1 LQKFGIINFISII
14 KNILIF
20 EKNKMNFRQNALNRQ
35 KKPSKNYIFY
45 ILVIVIIL
53 WFSVK
58 YKYDNFP
65 TETEI
70 KESRSIIIK
79 KWDTFSAL
87 GEKIPEFNS
96 IFYKLYIRFN
106 PPNFELKEW
115 SYKIEKWK
123 NIIETIESLKKTA
136 PLTNNVTILE
146 WWNIYDIDKTLAS
159 KWLISEWEYINYVT
173 SSEKIAALKQFF
185 PFLDLNLESLEG
197 YLYPDT
203 YSVDSATFKINNFV
217 IMQLEEFEKKVYE
230 KLFKDKHD
238 NKTIYDVINLAS
250 IVEKEESITENKAT
264 VAWILKKRLNA
275 WWQIWADATVC
286 YAFKLP
292 TKECTPKKVL
302 EYLYEKNDYN
312 TRQKKWLPKT
322 PIWNPSYETIEA
334 TLNDKKTEYW
344 YYLHDLSGK
353 IYYWKTDAE
362 HEANKKNF
370 MNKK

>member
-1 LQKFGIINFISII
+1 MQKFGIINFISII

-173 SSEKIAALKQFF
+173 SIFETIFSFF
-185 PFLDLNLESLEG
+185 R
-197 YLYPDT
+197 
-203 YSVDSATFKINNFV
+203 FKIRKFRR
-217 IMQLEEFEKKVYE
+217 
-230 KLFKDKHD
+230 LF
-238 NKTIYDVINLAS
+238 IS
-250 IVEKEESITENKAT
+250 
-264 VAWILKKRLNA
+264 W
-275 WWQIWADATVC
+275 
-286 YAFKLP
+286 
-292 TKECTPKKVL
+292 
-302 EYLYEKNDYN
+302 YL
-312 TRQKKWLPKT
+312 
-322 PIWNPSYETIEA
+322 
-334 TLNDKKTEYW
+334 
-344 YYLHDLSGK
+344 
-353 IYYWKTDAE
+353 
-362 HEANKKNF
+362 
-370 MNKK
+370 